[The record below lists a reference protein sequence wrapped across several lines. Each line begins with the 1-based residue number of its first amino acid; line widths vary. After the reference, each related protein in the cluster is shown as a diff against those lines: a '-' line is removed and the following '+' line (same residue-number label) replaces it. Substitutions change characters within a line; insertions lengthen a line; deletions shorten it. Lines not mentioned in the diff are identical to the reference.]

1 MKKQKGMTLV
11 ETIVSFSVLL
21 IAIAMFYGSITLSNK
36 IISTQNEKISDYE
49 MAVNSYYLG
58 EYSELSSTVLHSKNA
73 NFHDD
78 LFKDIKLKKIQSN
91 DYQREIYFYE

>member
-49 MAVNSYYLG
+49 TAVNSYYLG
-58 EYSELSSTVLHSKNA
+58 EYSELSSTGIHSKNA
-73 NFHDD
+73 NYDD
-78 LFKDIKLKKIQSN
+78 NLFKDIKLKKIQSN